1 VASPCG
7 RSASSTATLSS
18 TCPGDPDPAPAV
30 EESTVLAKD
39 RLGIPAVLFF
49 ILSAFIR
56 STDPFTEI
64 SWAGAELSQRQYPQ
78 AKDQLDKAVQ
88 KLSATPSQ
96 GGHLRFLRS

>member
-1 VASPCG
+1 MTS
-7 RSASSTATLSS
+7 SALPAAAGESSA
-18 TCPGDPDPAPAV
+18 
-30 EESTVLAKD
+30 LAKD

-78 AKDQLDKAVQ
+78 AKDQHDNAVQ
-88 KLSATPSQ
+88 KLSATPTQ
-96 GGHLRFLRS
+96 GGHHRFLRS